1 MSFHYAF
8 LWPAV
13 VNYTVGDVRMADGL
27 TNKQR
32 AFVREYLCDFNGTQ
46 AAIRAGYSP
55 RSAKTTASEIL
66 TYPNV
71 KAEIDERIMS
81 ADEAAARLT
90 DIARGDIA
98 DLMAVSSMGFTIQ
111 LIDEDEEG
119 NRVINP
125 KTKLIKKIKQKVTTI
140 MPRNEQGEEREIVET
155 ELELYNAHE
164 AQRDILKY
172 RGKLIDRSEVT
183 GKDGGPIQHNVLIYV
198 PDNNR
203 PRNGS

>member
-1 MSFHYAF
+1 M
-8 LWPAV
+8 PE
-13 VNYTVGDVRMADGL
+13 GL
-27 TNKQR
+27 TNKQKK
-32 AFVREYLCDFNGTQ
+32 FVEEYLRDFNATQ
-46 AAIRAGYSP
+46 AALRSGYSP
-55 RSAKTTASEIL
+55 KTARSIGAENLTKPDIL
-66 TYPNV
+66 
-71 KAEIDERIMS
+71 AAIDERIMS
-81 ADEAAARLT
+81 ANEAAARLT

-98 DLMAVSSMGFTIQ
+98 DLMDITTMGYTFR
-111 LIDEDEEG
+111 LIEENDDG
-119 NRVINP
+119 ERVVNP
-125 KTKLIKKIKQKVTTI
+125 HTKLIKKIKQKVTTI
-140 MPRNEQGEEREIVET
+140 MPRNESGDEREIVET

>member
-1 MSFHYAF
+1 
-8 LWPAV
+8 
-13 VNYTVGDVRMADGL
+13 MADGL